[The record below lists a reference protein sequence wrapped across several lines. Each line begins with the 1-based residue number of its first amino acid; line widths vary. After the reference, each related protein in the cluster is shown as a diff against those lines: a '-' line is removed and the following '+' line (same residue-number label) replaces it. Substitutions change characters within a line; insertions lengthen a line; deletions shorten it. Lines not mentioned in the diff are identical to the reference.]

1 MVRKSVGGLQNL
13 RISQVSDEK
22 KVLEERLEER
32 LDRLDDLCVDTEM
45 DLIDCIKEGL
55 ENIKNIRVCIEG
67 IQASL

>member
-22 KVLEERLEER
+22 KVLEER

>member
-1 MVRKSVGGLQNL
+1 MRDVNQ
-13 RISQVSDEK
+13 EK
-22 KVLEERLEER
+22 ALEER
-32 LDRLDDLCVDTEM
+32 LDKLDDLCVDTEM

>member
-22 KVLEERLEER
+22 KVLEERL
-32 LDRLDDLCVDTEM
+32 DRLDDLCVDTEI